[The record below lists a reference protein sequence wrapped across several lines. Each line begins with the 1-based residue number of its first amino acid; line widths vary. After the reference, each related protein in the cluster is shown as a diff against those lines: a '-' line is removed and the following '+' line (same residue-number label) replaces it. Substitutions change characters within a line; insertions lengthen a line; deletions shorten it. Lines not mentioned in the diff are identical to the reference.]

1 VNCPKPYLRFQI
13 VLYYES
19 VLINYLITYYAKG
32 VDRDGTAWNR
42 EENEHKGGR
51 SIFLERNTCIGF
63 LVGVLFNHYMGRR
76 LLFIFRSFLK
86 ALFVNF
92 VAFTTKSKN
101 RHLDFYDFQ

>member
-1 VNCPKPYLRFQI
+1 
-13 VLYYES
+13 
-19 VLINYLITYYAKG
+19 

-86 ALFVNF
+86 ALLLLLQPKVKI
-92 VAFTTKSKN
+92 AIWIFTIFNKSPVQKPP
-101 RHLDFYDFQ
+101 RKELKVKRYAG